1 VRAQSDQQFA
11 VRLAAA
17 LVCVALGAA
26 LISAGALWRR
36 QPEIIPVAVADTQT
50 PTTIDTAASPGTAT
64 AILGPMGTR
73 PPTLTTTPTGTA
85 SPTTTWTRVP
95 TPTASRTPTGGP
107 MPPLDITPFT
117 ESPTPIPPHML
128 PAGSATAALLIPSA
142 SPIPPAAEPIAL
154 PEGVI
159 NVLLLGT
166 DQRLHRDS
174 FRADT
179 IVVVSINTHESTVS
193 MLSFPRDLYVWIPG
207 WTMHRI
213 NAAYL
218 FGEGYN
224 WPGGGA
230 GLTSETLM
238 YNFGIPIHYYAQVD
252 IDGFKYIVDVMGGID
267 VPVDCGVSGL
277 RLREPRLYP
286 DDFDTLQ
293 EYFDYTDD
301 PDSYENFG
309 LGVGVHHLN
318 GDLAMWYMRVR
329 MGYGDLDR
337 TRRQQQI
344 IRAMWHQSQDM
355 GMLLRVPEMWSAIG
369 GVVETN
375 MGLGN
380 MLELAPLA
388 ADLDTSRI
396 RSYVFTPDTV
406 TSWYTPD
413 IGYVLVPNQA
423 AVRNLVA
430 QAALPPAA
438 NYAAEQT
445 ALVEVRNGTGTPR
458 LDEVAADRL
467 DWEGL
472 IATAAGSADRTAT
485 TVIYDFTG
493 RIKADPLETL
503 QRALRVADENVIV
516 QLDPNRTVDYLVIIG
531 EDYRS
536 CTARDLQIDSTVG
549 GPTPTA
555 TPGP

>member
-1 VRAQSDQQFA
+1 MSESTREWA
-11 VRLAAA
+11 VRGVLI
-17 LVCVALGAA
+17 CVALGVVM
-26 LISAGALWRR
+26 ISTSILLRH
-36 QPEIIPVAVADTQT
+36 QPETISMAVT
-50 PTTIDTAASPGTAT
+50 PTTTSSPDTAT
-64 AILGPMGTR
+64 AILGPVDTR
-73 PPTLTTTPTGTA
+73 LPTLTTTPTDTV

-95 TPTASRTPTGGP
+95 TPTASRTPTQGP
-107 MPPLDITPFT
+107 PTITPFA
-117 ESPTPIPPHML
+117 ESPTPIPPQML
-128 PAGSATAALLIPSA
+128 PDGMATAPIFIPSA
-142 SPIPPAAEPIAL
+142 SPIPPAADPIAL
-154 PEGVI
+154 PDGVV

-179 IVVVSINTHESTVS
+179 IVVVSINTHEGTVS

-218 FGEGYN
+218 FGEGFD
-224 WPGGGA
+224 WPSGGA

-252 IDGFKYIVDVMGGID
+252 IDGFKRIVDVMGGID
-267 VPVDCGVSGL
+267 VPIDCAVSGL
-277 RLREPRLYP
+277 RLREPRLWP
-286 DDFDTLQ
+286 EDFETLQ
-293 EYFDYTDD
+293 GYFDYTDD
-301 PDSYENFG
+301 PDSYEEFA

-318 GDLAMWYMRVR
+318 GELAMWYMRVR

-337 TRRQQQI
+337 TRRQQQVM
-344 IRAMWHQSQDM
+344 RAMWRQAQNM
-355 GMLLRVPEMWSAIG
+355 GLLLRVPEMWSAISG
-369 GVVETN
+369 SVDTD

-388 ADLDTSRI
+388 ANLDTSRI

-445 ALVEVRNGTGTPR
+445 ATVEVRNGTSTPR

-467 DWEGL
+467 GWEGL
-472 IATAAGSADRTAT
+472 IATAAGAADPTPVT
-485 TVIYDFTG
+485 LIYDFTG
-493 RIKADPLETL
+493 RTKAAPLETL
-503 QRALRVADENVIV
+503 ERALRVADENVIV
-516 QLDPNRTVDYLVIIG
+516 QLDPNRAVDYLVIIG

-536 CTARDLQIDSTVG
+536 CTARDLQIGETVG
-549 GPTPTA
+549 LPTA